1 MALLL
6 VQPLSH
12 ARVSATAWTA
22 ARQASLSFT
31 VSWNLLKLMSVE
43 PVMPTSHLI
52 LCHPLLLLPSILPS
66 KRLFSN
72 ELALHIRLPKYWSF
86 SFSISP
92 SNDYPSNDWFH
103 LGLTALKLI
112 NKLKSIKN
120 FCLLRQIA
128 KCSKKGCCNLCSHRQ
143 WLGWLDTAPSSEFW
157 KKLKAAFLS
166 YLQWILNSYPHTAAR
181 AII

>member
-1 MALLL
+1 MFKNESSWHFFLFS
-6 VQPLSH
+6 LSVMLGSLRPCGLPH
-12 ARVSATAWTA
+12 ARLPCPSNVPWS
-22 ARQASLSFT
+22 
-31 VSWNLLKLMSVE
+31 LLKLMSVE
-43 PVMPTSHLI
+43 SVMPTSHLI
-52 LCHPLLLLPSILPS
+52 LCRPLLLLPSILPS
-66 KRLFSN
+66 KRLFSS

-112 NKLKSIKN
+112 NKLKSIEN

-128 KCSKKGCCNLCSHRQ
+128 KCSKKGCCDLCSHRQ

-157 KKLKAAFLS
+157 N
-166 YLQWILNSYPHTAAR
+166 YH
-181 AII
+181 